1 MESKKTLVFIY
12 YCVLILAAT
21 KSIIGRK
28 LTGLPFTRIV
38 ADLAGTKYEE
48 ALFVKDGILITG
60 IGNPGL
66 IKMMEEFLKALK

>member
-48 ALFVKDGILITG
+48 ALFVKDGILITA